1 MDDDPCQNGGTCT
14 EERGRVRCLCLPSYG
29 GDFCQSGESS
39 ERLDP
44 PPPQSDMSASALLLP
59 DLERCE
65 PGWEKFQGFC
75 YRHFSLRQS
84 WEVAEQ
90 HCRKLG
96 AHLVSIMSPEEQD
109 FLNSRT
115 STRQLWSCLTSTH
128 DACVPLQETTRS
140 TSGPD

>member
-1 MDDDPCQNGGTCT
+1 MTPVRT
-14 EERGRVRCLCLPSYG
+14 EAPARRSAVGSAVSACLPMEETSAKAV
-29 GDFCQSGESS
+29 SPLSVWTP
-39 ERLDP
+39 P